1 MHVAVGRKGMKNMDG
16 KLIQCCILGLGLM
29 GGKEESRD
37 WRNFWNENLIKADV
51 SAKQSYC

>member
-1 MHVAVGRKGMKNMDG
+1 MKNMDG